1 MIINYIK
8 KEIILITF
16 NFDIFLKNDIINNKK
31 PKKNK

>member
-8 KEIILITF
+8 KEIILI
-16 NFDIFLKNDIINNKK
+16 NFLFDNFLKNDIINNKK